1 MTERELKILKD
12 IAVTLFTREKRA
24 VVPLG
29 ERRREERMR
38 GDLMRQRD
46 HSLLSEL
53 ASITGTSCLSTQPG
67 FFSRRGCL
75 LSCLIKGTRTPSPTR
90 GSRGFYAVDR
100 LHENIFRKQAGESAR
115 FTHAWDAIDPPTVFQ
130 LLPNLWNLVTKM
142 TRKEPLMFQQTNSP
156 ILTGLFFFFLPR

>member
-24 VVPLG
+24 VVPRG
-29 ERRREERMR
+29 KRRREERMR

-67 FFSRRGCL
+67 FFLAEAAC
-75 LSCLIKGTRTPSPTR
+75 
-90 GSRGFYAVDR
+90 FHV
-100 LHENIFRKQAGESAR
+100 
-115 FTHAWDAIDPPTVFQ
+115 
-130 LLPNLWNLVTKM
+130 
-142 TRKEPLMFQQTNSP
+142 
-156 ILTGLFFFFLPR
+156 